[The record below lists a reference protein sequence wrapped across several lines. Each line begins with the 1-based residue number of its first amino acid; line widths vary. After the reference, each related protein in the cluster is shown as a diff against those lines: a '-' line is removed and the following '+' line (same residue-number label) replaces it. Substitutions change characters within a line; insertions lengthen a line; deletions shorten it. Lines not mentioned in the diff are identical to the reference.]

1 MRVIEPYFQIEGS
14 FDPKTI
20 MKTIE
25 AAGRT
30 CYKSEGKIGDGT
42 AEKFIRSVIKRGH
55 ESVLEHEKI
64 TVRIICDRGIT
75 HEIVRHRIASYSQ
88 ESSRYCVAGDMKIY
102 FKNPHQK
109 MNLRELYT
117 NLQNSK
123 NGAWKRLHIKQFN
136 ENTGELQYAKIKA
149 VYHNGQK
156 ECLRIST
163 KLGYQIECTLD
174 HKIMTQTGYIEAQN
188 LKKDDLIYVNGTNCL
203 YKNKEWLY
211 HQNITLNKT
220 FTQISRDF
228 GFNVSTLK
236 KWARK
241 FNLPKKGT
249 GYFHIGHIPWNKGKG
264 NASKTQV
271 EALRKYHHCGRRKDK
286 ILKPDT
292 SVYRKYKK
300 NSCEICGTNSDLEVH
315 HIDENRSNNYP
326 ENLLTACESCHLR
339 IHSKNLKVAYGDKI
353 VNIEKIGLKDVYDIE
368 MDSEFHN
375 FVANGVIVHN
385 CNYTQDKFGNE
396 LTFIKPCFWD
406 TDSENYKTWE
416 SAMALSESE
425 YMLLL
430 NNGATPEEARSVLP
444 NSLKTEIV
452 TTMNIREWRHFFKL
466 RTSPAAHPQMREI
479 ANMMLKEFKAQLP
492 VLFEDIEVQEV

>member
-1 MRVIEPYFQIEGS
+1 MRVIEPYFQIESS
-14 FDPKTI
+14 FDPDTI

-88 ESSRYCVAGDMKIY
+88 ESSRYC
-102 FKNPHQK
+102 
-109 MNLRELYT
+109 
-117 NLQNSK
+117 
-123 NGAWKRLHIKQFN
+123 
-136 ENTGELQYAKIKA
+136 
-149 VYHNGQK
+149 
-156 ECLRIST
+156 
-163 KLGYQIECTLD
+163 
-174 HKIMTQTGYIEAQN
+174 
-188 LKKDDLIYVNGTNCL
+188 
-203 YKNKEWLY
+203 
-211 HQNITLNKT
+211 
-220 FTQISRDF
+220 
-228 GFNVSTLK
+228 
-236 KWARK
+236 
-241 FNLPKKGT
+241 
-249 GYFHIGHIPWNKGKG
+249 
-264 NASKTQV
+264 
-271 EALRKYHHCGRRKDK
+271 
-286 ILKPDT
+286 
-292 SVYRKYKK
+292 
-300 NSCEICGTNSDLEVH
+300 
-315 HIDENRSNNYP
+315 
-326 ENLLTACESCHLR
+326 
-339 IHSKNLKVAYGDKI
+339 
-353 VNIEKIGLKDVYDIE
+353 
-368 MDSEFHN
+368 
-375 FVANGVIVHN
+375 
-385 CNYTQDKFGNE
+385 NYTQDKFGNE

-416 SAMALSESE
+416 TAMALSESE